1 MKKTLLIFFF
11 TIQVFS
17 QIQVGV
23 KSYDVKPSIEK
34 VSETD
39 AEYPGGINVFR
50 SFFVTN
56 FDFPSDL
63 TVPLRMVITFTVC
76 DDGSLCNFEVD
87 SPNQKTKE
95 EAIRIMKLSKNWL
108 PATRDGKAIDS
119 KFRFPLTLQIE

>member
-87 SPNQKTKE
+87 SPNHCY
-95 EAIRIMKLSKNWL
+95 LSWK
-108 PATRDGKAIDS
+108 PFEQTATNARLVRWNAA
-119 KFRFPLTLQIE
+119 RHA